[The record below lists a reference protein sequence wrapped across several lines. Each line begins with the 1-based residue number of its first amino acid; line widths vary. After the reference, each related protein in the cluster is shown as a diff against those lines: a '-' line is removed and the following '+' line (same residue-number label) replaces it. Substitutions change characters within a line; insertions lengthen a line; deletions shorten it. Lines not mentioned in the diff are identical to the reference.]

1 MTKPAVKVT
10 AILGAVILLAGAAFH
25 MSALAGVKAAVAGVE
40 PAFYKNALPG
50 MWVMP
55 AVHWLLIAFLSVG
68 LSRYKSNACAAILM
82 AFGVWVL
89 LDAAITF
96 VHLGAFLGVYML
108 ALAGGFLLASG
119 FMLRGQMRD

>member
-40 PAFYKNALPG
+40 PAFYKNALVG
-50 MWVMP
+50 MWIMP
-55 AVHWLLIAFLSVG
+55 AMHWLLIAFLSVG

-82 AFGVWVL
+82 AFGVWVF